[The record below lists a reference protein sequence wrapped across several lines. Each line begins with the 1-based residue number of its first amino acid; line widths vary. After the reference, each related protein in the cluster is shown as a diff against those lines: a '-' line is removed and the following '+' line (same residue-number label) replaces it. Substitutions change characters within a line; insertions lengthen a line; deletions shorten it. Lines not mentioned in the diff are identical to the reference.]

1 MGVVVISNLLFRIY
15 FSIFLFICCFSK
27 SFFLNHFFEIFNFPI
42 FKIGKFSFLFS
53 FLLLKMVQSKKT
65 KRFFVEEIHK
75 SDSSLSKTK
84 LFKMKINELETMF
97 NNVNLTPSTAD
108 NYSRATF
115 DDISEDEKEEIPENI
130 PEQEPISEPIPEPI
144 PEPVKKE
151 EIKKEKFYRKDIKT
165 LFLNAFNKDVTDLI
179 KDLDDDFINDE
190 LAINEFNMMYDE
202 TLTLIEEY
210 TKNMDLSERDI
221 EYIDKYFLLQEK
233 RLLRVINI

>member
-1 MGVVVISNLLFRIY
+1 
-15 FSIFLFICCFSK
+15 
-27 SFFLNHFFEIFNFPI
+27 
-42 FKIGKFSFLFS
+42 
-53 FLLLKMVQSKKT
+53 MVESKKT
-65 KRFFVEEIHK
+65 KRFFVEQIHK
-75 SDSSLSKTK
+75 NDNTLSKTK
-84 LFKMKINELETMF
+84 LFKMKIAELETMF
-97 NNVNLTPSTAD
+97 NNVNLTPSTSD

-115 DDISEDEKEEIPENI
+115 DDISEDEKEEIPVHQEEIKEEII
-130 PEQEPISEPIPEPI
+130 PEPAKEPI

>member
-1 MGVVVISNLLFRIY
+1 
-15 FSIFLFICCFSK
+15 
-27 SFFLNHFFEIFNFPI
+27 
-42 FKIGKFSFLFS
+42 
-53 FLLLKMVQSKKT
+53 MVQTKKT
-65 KRFFVEEIHK
+65 KRFFVEQIHK
-75 SDSSLSKTK
+75 NDNTLSKTK
-84 LFKMKINELETMF
+84 LFKMKIAELETMF
-97 NNVNLTPSTAD
+97 NNVNLTPSTSD

-115 DDISEDEKEEIPENI
+115 DDISEDEKEEIPVH
-130 PEQEPISEPIPEPI
+130 QEEIKEEIIPEPI
-144 PEPVKKE
+144 LEPVKEPVKKE